1 MGCWEQKRKLTDM
14 LGPPWSEDDLELFY
28 QGFRKYGK
36 DWKKVAGSM
45 HKRTVEMVEALY
57 NTNKAYLSLPEGAA
71 SAAGLIAMMTDH
83 YNLLDESQSQDEDT
97 SDELGISDEPLQQT
111 QPLKLKLGAGSLG
124 LENSMMR
131 SNGPVGTNAFS
142 GASPAKKPRT
152 NRSRTVGKRIS
163 RFPVESTVERKVKHR
178 VSPTSLAMQDEEE
191 SDSHV
196 VVAQTVVSRRTASPS
211 VSNTPSRRSLRQ
223 VTAQQNGE
231 SKVFHGFCYPF
242 GVGLHKII
250 PSRLQIFRN
259 VLVIVCV

>member
-1 MGCWEQKRKLTDM
+1 LQ
-14 LGPPWSEDDLELFY
+14 
-28 QGFRKYGK
+28 
-36 DWKKVAGSM
+36 
-45 HKRTVEMVEALY
+45 
-57 NTNKAYLSLPEGAA
+57 
-71 SAAGLIAMMTDH
+71 
-83 YNLLDESQSQDEDT
+83 DESQSQDEDT

>member
-1 MGCWEQKRKLTDM
+1 MKIVQIAWVPFHALLRKNCQ
-14 LGPPWSEDDLELFY
+14 
-28 QGFRKYGK
+28 QGGTCLNFLDTCFK
-36 DWKKVAGSM
+36 
-45 HKRTVEMVEALY
+45 
-57 NTNKAYLSLPEGAA
+57 LSSCTTA
-71 SAAGLIAMMTDH
+71 
-83 YNLLDESQSQDEDT
+83 
-97 SDELGISDEPLQQT
+97 
-111 QPLKLKLGAGSLG
+111 
-124 LENSMMR
+124 
-131 SNGPVGTNAFS
+131 
-142 GASPAKKPRT
+142 

-196 VVAQTVVSRRTASPS
+196 VVAHTLVSRRTASPS

-231 SKVFHGFCYPF
+231 SKVCHSFCYPF